1 MKFSFEQEWKRGSTL
16 APRATVWRSR
26 TKLRKEKAEETP
38 GEDIAILKLTSKFC
52 KCTRTTMIDGFE
64 LGTRSELVCIYIVK
78 SVMQSGRKIQEI
90 DLFL

>member
-1 MKFSFEQEWKRGSTL
+1 
-16 APRATVWRSR
+16 
-26 TKLRKEKAEETP
+26 
-38 GEDIAILKLTSKFC
+38 
-52 KCTRTTMIDGFE
+52 MIDGFE